1 MIENKPKRLSV
12 CQQILVRNLSYELG
26 SLVNYSKLEKFA
38 FKLNASRESNRKQSY
53 LAREENPYD

>member
-12 CQQILVRNLSYELG
+12 RQQILVRNLSYELG

-38 FKLNASRESNRKQSY
+38 FKLNASR
-53 LAREENPYD
+53 